1 VKTEPVIVDGSAEGG
16 TSHGM
21 DGSAEGG
28 TSQESDGMPP
38 ADPFAPELLVV
49 RLRGYDREAELHYF
63 DQQAA
68 GVLAPLRETLPTDGD
83 FPAALVEVFRLFR
96 VAVGHARTADDLPEL
111 LGLARDKVRNSKEF
125 RLARIPFSFDD
136 DEVVT
141 RARRVLASDPRPKI
155 FTAAEERHRFRV
167 RLFVIALAVALGM
180 LLNRCQRL
188 ARPSP
193 GSPGPAGAQT
203 TK

>member
-1 VKTEPVIVDGSAEGG
+1 MKTEPVIVEGSQVEVSADGDG
-16 TSHGM
+16 T
-21 DGSAEGG
+21 
-28 TSQESDGMPP
+28 PP

-68 GVLAPLRETLPTDGD
+68 GVLAALRETLPTDGD

-125 RLARIPFSFDD
+125 RLARIPFAVDSVRRPAFGGSVDD

-141 RARRVLASDPRPKI
+141 LARRVLASDPRPKI

-193 GSPGPAGAQT
+193 GSPGPAAAQT

>member
-1 VKTEPVIVDGSAEGG
+1 MKTEPVI
-16 TSHGM
+16 
-21 DGSAEGG
+21 SAEGG
-28 TSQESDGMPP
+28 TSQDGDGTPP

-68 GVLAPLRETLPTDGD
+68 GVLAALRETLPTDGD

-125 RLARIPFSFDD
+125 RLARIPFSFDSVRRPAFGGSVDD

-193 GSPGPAGAQT
+193 GSPGPAAAQT